1 MGAGVGGARGD
12 GAIHVIGS
20 IDFWKSHEES
30 ILEAPCGTSQS
41 LIDACTAKPSNLSH
55 TLMQQE
61 RRAAAAAAAFFC
73 VLVFVT
79 TRQLVNFKKKFFWL
93 LCVRS
98 VHSGPAPSQPPRKL
112 SRPHHQSAS
121 SIRIIILQS
130 STSIDLAI
138 LFAERLGHRALSYT
152 RPSILICTHLQQ
164 ATDLM
169 LSSKLRVL
177 VTRAVFPSV
186 IERLSQHFIVE
197 SNPDDVLWDREE
209 LLRRAE
215 DKDGVFVFGTERV
228 DAELLSRCPR
238 LRIAA
243 NMTVGYNNFDIPA
256 MTQARVLG
264 TNTPDVLTETTV
276 LLCCI
281 SPVAPVSL
289 VFFFSCVTFLPSLT
303 PACPQ
308 ADFGFALLMAT
319 ARRVTESEH
328 FLRAGLWTRWRYDMY
343 YSSSFPHVPTSH
355 SAVTVAAGLQG
366 ARFTAALWALLEWAE
381 SAKPL
386 QGERLA
392 SE

>member
-1 MGAGVGGARGD
+1 MGGARGD
-12 GAIHVIGS
+12 GAIRVIGS
-20 IDFWKSHEES
+20 NDFWKSHEES

-41 LIDACTAKPSNLSH
+41 HIDACTSKPSNLSH

-73 VLVFVT
+73 VLCFVT
-79 TRQLVNFKKKFFWL
+79 TRQLVNLKKVFL
-93 LCVRS
+93 ALVCA
-98 VHSGPAPSQPPRKL
+98 HSGPAPSQPPRKL

-121 SIRIIILQS
+121 SIRIINLQS

-138 LFAERLGHRALSYT
+138 LFAERLGQRALSYT
-152 RPSILICTHLQQ
+152 RPSILFCTHLQQ

-209 LLRRAE
+209 LLRRAK

-264 TNTPDVLTETTV
+264 TNAPDVLTETTV
-276 LLCCI
+276 APLL
-281 SPVAPVSL
+281 
-289 VFFFSCVTFLPSLT
+289 
-303 PACPQ
+303 
-308 ADFGFALLMAT
+308 
-319 ARRVTESEH
+319 H
-328 FLRAGLWTRWRYDMY
+328 
-343 YSSSFPHVPTSH
+343 
-355 SAVTVAAGLQG
+355 
-366 ARFTAALWALLEWAE
+366 
-381 SAKPL
+381 
-386 QGERLA
+386 
-392 SE
+392 

>member
-1 MGAGVGGARGD
+1 
-12 GAIHVIGS
+12 
-20 IDFWKSHEES
+20 
-30 ILEAPCGTSQS
+30 
-41 LIDACTAKPSNLSH
+41 
-55 TLMQQE
+55 
-61 RRAAAAAAAFFC
+61 
-73 VLVFVT
+73 
-79 TRQLVNFKKKFFWL
+79 
-93 LCVRS
+93 
-98 VHSGPAPSQPPRKL
+98 
-112 SRPHHQSAS
+112 
-121 SIRIIILQS
+121 
-130 STSIDLAI
+130 
-138 LFAERLGHRALSYT
+138 
-152 RPSILICTHLQQ
+152 
-164 ATDLM
+164 M

-215 DKDGVFVFGTERV
+215 DKDGMLVFGTERV

-264 TNTPDVLTETTV
+264 TNAPDVLTETTV

-281 SPVAPVSL
+281 SPVSF
-289 VFFFSCVTFLPSLT
+289 VFFCSCVAFLLT

-308 ADFGFALLMAT
+308 ADFGFGLLMAT

-343 YSSSFPHVPTSH
+343 YSSSFPLVPTSH
-355 SAVTVAAGLQG
+355 SAVTSLQVCRERDSRQHSG
-366 ARFTAALWALLEWAE
+366 HHWDGQNWPSNCKASVWLRNEGCIPQPQPTGCVGRSCMQRQLPAQMRPPLCLRPRHPLPSIYARR
-381 SAKPL
+381 PPHN
-386 QGERLA
+386 RLR
-392 SE
+392 

>member
-1 MGAGVGGARGD
+1 M
-12 GAIHVIGS
+12 
-20 IDFWKSHEES
+20 
-30 ILEAPCGTSQS
+30 
-41 LIDACTAKPSNLSH
+41 CT
-55 TLMQQE
+55 
-61 RRAAAAAAAFFC
+61 
-73 VLVFVT
+73 
-79 TRQLVNFKKKFFWL
+79 
-93 LCVRS
+93 
-98 VHSGPAPSQPPRKL
+98 GPAPSQPPASSL
-112 SRPHHQSAS
+112 GTIINPHHQPATVS
-121 SIRIIILQS
+121 LQPS
-130 STSIDLAI
+130 RSIDLAI

-164 ATDLM
+164 ATVLM

-186 IERLSQHFIVE
+186 IERLSQHFVVE

-228 DAELLSRCPR
+228 DTELLSRCPR

-264 TNTPDVLTETTV
+264 TNAPDVLTETTV
-276 LLCCI
+276 FLCCM
-281 SPVAPVSL
+281 SPVSL
-289 VFFFSCVTFLPSLT
+289 VFFFSCVAFLPSLT

-328 FLRAGLWTRWRYDMY
+328 FLRPGLWTRWRYDMY

-355 SAVTVAAGLQG
+355 SAVTSL
-366 ARFTAALWALLEWAE
+366 
-381 SAKPL
+381 
-386 QGERLA
+386 
-392 SE
+392 